1 MQQDSLTLFTNSL
14 KIDSALT
21 IVNKSNLA
29 PAANEEVVIEAS
41 PKNEK
46 KKEKTESRI
55 KAFEELQFPIKDS
68 IHELSSPQKV
78 NWSKFEITEKP
89 NFSLPGLQKN
99 NYDFDFLILPIL
111 LIFVL
116 LIWVNPFKNK
126 KIKQYF
132 NLLVSNRF
140 IEQLIR
146 EEDAFLNPQNLR
158 LFLIYFISTSILIF
172 NGINLFSDGL
182 AISVGWRLFLIIMLI
197 IPVLFF
203 VKALVLFLSNITF
216 KANEAIDKYSF
227 NMYVST
233 KILALL
239 LILPVIFSSFGFF
252 EIRKLAVLFGGGI
265 YALIYGLRIGKS
277 MLTGWQNKLAPTQYI
292 ILYICTLEIAP
303 FAILMKVL
311 IV

>member
-55 KAFEELQFPIKDS
+55 KAFEELQFTIKDS
-68 IHELSSPQKV
+68 IHELSSPQQV

-182 AISVGWRLFLIIMLI
+182 VISVGWRLFLIIMLI

-252 EIRKLAVLFGGGI
+252 EIRKLAVLFGCGI

>member
-55 KAFEELQFPIKDS
+55 KAFEELQFTIKDS
-68 IHELSSPQKV
+68 IHELSSPQQV

>member
-1 MQQDSLTLFTNSL
+1 MPQDTLAFLSDSLN
-14 KIDSALT
+14 KDSALVLDKDT
-21 IVNKSNLA
+21 IFEPFTIEGTNNETSIFIENKPVKTKKAAQNLK
-29 PAANEEVVIEAS
+29 ELTFTKKDFTSQITS
-41 PKNEK
+41 PKK
-46 KKEKTESRI
+46 I
-55 KAFEELQFPIKDS
+55 
-68 IHELSSPQKV
+68 
-78 NWSKFEITEKP
+78 NWSKFEITEKS

-111 LIFVL
+111 IIFVL

-182 AISVGWRLFLIIMLI
+182 AISVSWRLFLIILLV
-197 IPVLFF
+197 IPILFF

-216 KANEAIDKYSF
+216 QANEAIDKYSF
-227 NMYVST
+227 NMFVST

-252 EIRKLAVLFGGGI
+252 EIRKLAVIIGVGI

>member
-1 MQQDSLTLFTNSL
+1 MQQDSLALFTDSL

-21 IVNKSNLA
+21 IENETNLA
-29 PAANEEVVIEAS
+29 PAANEEVVIETS
-41 PKNEK
+41 LKNEK
-46 KKEKTESRI
+46 KKEKTESRL
-55 KAFEELQFPIKDS
+55 KAFEELQFTKKDS
-68 IHELSSPQKV
+68 FLELSSPQQVK
-78 NWSKFEITEKP
+78 WSKFEITEKP

-99 NYDFDFLILPIL
+99 NYDFDFLILPNL

-146 EEDAFLNPQNLR
+146 EEDAFINPQNLR

-182 AISVGWRLFLIIMLI
+182 AISVSWRLFLIIMLI

-252 EIRKLAVLFGGGI
+252 EIRKLAVLFGCGI

>member
-1 MQQDSLTLFTNSL
+1 
-14 KIDSALT
+14 
-21 IVNKSNLA
+21 
-29 PAANEEVVIEAS
+29 
-41 PKNEK
+41 
-46 KKEKTESRI
+46 
-55 KAFEELQFPIKDS
+55 
-68 IHELSSPQKV
+68 
-78 NWSKFEITEKP
+78 
-89 NFSLPGLQKN
+89 
-99 NYDFDFLILPIL
+99 
-111 LIFVL
+111 VL

>member
-1 MQQDSLTLFTNSL
+1 MQQDSLTLFTDSL

-21 IVNKSNLA
+21 IVNETNLA
-29 PAANEEVVIEAS
+29 PAANEEVVIETS

-55 KAFEELQFPIKDS
+55 KAFEELQFTKKDS
-68 IHELSSPQKV
+68 IHELSSPQQV

-146 EEDAFLNPQNLR
+146 EEDAFINPQNLR

-182 AISVGWRLFLIIMLI
+182 AISVSWRLFLIIMLI

-227 NMYVST
+227 NMFVST

-252 EIRKLAVLFGGGI
+252 EIRKVAVLFGGGI

>member
-21 IVNKSNLA
+21 IVNETNLA
-29 PAANEEVVIEAS
+29 PPANEEVVIEAS

-55 KAFEELQFPIKDS
+55 KAFEELQFTKKDS
-68 IHELSSPQKV
+68 IHELSSPQQV

>member
-55 KAFEELQFPIKDS
+55 KAFEELQFTKKDS
-68 IHELSSPQKV
+68 IHELSSPQQV

-252 EIRKLAVLFGGGI
+252 EIRKLAVLFGCGI

>member
-1 MQQDSLTLFTNSL
+1 MQQDSLTLFTDSL

-21 IVNKSNLA
+21 IVNETNLA
-29 PAANEEVVIEAS
+29 PPANEEVVIEAS

-55 KAFEELQFPIKDS
+55 KAFEELQFTKKDS
-68 IHELSSPQKV
+68 IHELSSPQQV

-252 EIRKLAVLFGGGI
+252 EIRKLAVLFGCGI

>member
-55 KAFEELQFPIKDS
+55 KAFEELQFTIKDS
-68 IHELSSPQKV
+68 IHELSSPQQV

-252 EIRKLAVLFGGGI
+252 EIRKLAVLFGCGI

>member
-1 MQQDSLTLFTNSL
+1 MQQDSLTLFTDSL

-21 IVNKSNLA
+21 IVNETNLA
-29 PAANEEVVIEAS
+29 PPANEEVVIEAS

-46 KKEKTESRI
+46 KKKKTESRI
-55 KAFEELQFPIKDS
+55 KAFEELQFTKKDS
-68 IHELSSPQKV
+68 IHELSSPQQV

-252 EIRKLAVLFGGGI
+252 EIRKLAVLFGCGI

>member
-1 MQQDSLTLFTNSL
+1 MQQDSLTLFTDSL

-21 IVNKSNLA
+21 IVNETNLA
-29 PAANEEVVIEAS
+29 PPANEEVVIEAS

-55 KAFEELQFPIKDS
+55 KAFEELQFTIKDS
-68 IHELSSPQKV
+68 IHELSSPQQV

-239 LILPVIFSSFGFF
+239 LILPVTFSSFGFF
-252 EIRKLAVLFGGGI
+252 EIRKLAVLFGCGI

>member
-1 MQQDSLTLFTNSL
+1 MQQDSLALFTDSL

-21 IVNKSNLA
+21 IVNETNLA
-29 PAANEEVVIEAS
+29 PAANEEVVIETS

-55 KAFEELQFPIKDS
+55 KAFEELQFTKKDS
-68 IHELSSPQKV
+68 IHELSSPQQV

-182 AISVGWRLFLIIMLI
+182 AISVSWRLFLIIMLI

-252 EIRKLAVLFGGGI
+252 EIRKLAVFLGGGI

>member
-1 MQQDSLTLFTNSL
+1 MQQDSLTLFTDSL

-21 IVNKSNLA
+21 IVNETNLA
-29 PAANEEVVIEAS
+29 PPANEEVVIEAS

-55 KAFEELQFPIKDS
+55 KAFEELQFTKKDS
-68 IHELSSPQKV
+68 IHELSSPQQV

-239 LILPVIFSSFGFF
+239 LILPVTFSSFGFF
-252 EIRKLAVLFGGGI
+252 EIRKLAVLFGCGI

>member
-1 MQQDSLTLFTNSL
+1 MQQDSLTLFTDSL

-21 IVNKSNLA
+21 IVNETNLA
-29 PAANEEVVIEAS
+29 PPANEEVVIEAS

-55 KAFEELQFPIKDS
+55 KAFEELQFTIKDS
-68 IHELSSPQKV
+68 IHELSSPQQV